1 MSLVRF
7 AAAVIA
13 ASVLWIAP
21 AAAGGPQHPFKY
33 GYWSGGAY
41 TDDHTGAFTH
51 CSAGVAYDSGINLFV
66 LVTQKYHWWL
76 GFIDP
81 KWSLTPNVKAPIRLR
96 LDGAAPFDRM
106 ATIPNGQLLLVPLP
120 DSSRLIDA
128 FRHSSELAVNVEGQS
143 FYFRLNETPAI
154 MDRLGNCVRTA
165 AAVQDKMPSSETVTA
180 PPSEAKAGPADQ
192 PAKSSALP
200 PAAASAATASSP
212 PPAAPPKTTAS
223 ASAADTASSAQPAA
237 GGTPDATAAASGPS
251 SPSTKAAASPSAA
264 DSSPSALAAPFGTP
278 SASPAN
284 PARSAAASDTTA
296 AASDARQKSTPI
308 PTTGSLSPHA
318 RSGNVGPDAAKLG
331 DASNPAHQPLSS
343 PAPSSAATPQSV
355 QTTSTARPVTT
366 ARREADGSPESK
378 QRSPDTSG
386 AALQPSS
393 PPPRAPD
400 ATGQTPPVS
409 GVPHLAFTAVSP
421 VPPGLAFPLEPASA
435 TALEELRL
443 ATDFLAKA
451 RLPEAHLVGAD
462 KPAALADFAAVWRAD
477 DAAGAVK
484 IIPPAADTSAVDIA
498 SNLITVDPQV
508 CKGDFAAAR
517 YRTPV
522 GNSAVFSAVL
532 SCSEAN
538 ERRVTEYF
546 IAPRHQG
553 GFVVFAVIRRV
564 GVGEVP
570 DFDRHTL
577 DELARAA
584 IQAAGGEG

>member
-7 AAAVIA
+7 AASVIA
-13 ASVLWIAP
+13 ASILLIAP
-21 AAAGGPQHPFKY
+21 AGAGGPQHPFKY

-66 LVTQKYHWWL
+66 LVTEKYHWWL

-81 KWSLTPNVKAPIRLR
+81 KWSLTPNVKAQIRLR
-96 LDGAAPFDRM
+96 LDEAAPFDRL

-143 FYFRLNETPAI
+143 FDFRLNETPAI
-154 MDRLGNCVRTA
+154 MDRLSNCVRTE
-165 AAVQDKMPSSETVTA
+165 AAVQDKMPPSETVTA
-180 PPSEAKAGPADQ
+180 SRSEAKTGSADQ
-192 PAKSSALP
+192 PAKSALP
-200 PAAASAATASSP
+200 PAAASAATASP
-212 PPAAPPKTTAS
+212 PPAAPPKTTTS
-223 ASAADTASSAQPAA
+223 GSAADTSSSAQPAA
-237 GGTPDATAAASGPS
+237 GGKPAATPAESGPS
-251 SPSTKAAASPSAA
+251 SPPTKTAASPSAT
-264 DSSPSALAAPFGTP
+264 DTSPSALPAPFGTP
-278 SASPAN
+278 TASPAN
-284 PARSAAASDTTA
+284 AAPSAATIDTTA
-296 AASDARQKSTPI
+296 SASDASQKSTPI
-308 PTTGSLSPHA
+308 PTTGSLSPYP
-318 RSGNVGPDAAKLG
+318 RSGTGPAATKLG
-331 DASNPAHQPLSS
+331 DASNLAHQPDRS
-343 PAPSSAATPQSV
+343 PAPSSAATPQPV
-355 QTTSTARPVTT
+355 QTTSTARPVTS
-366 ARREADGSPESK
+366 ARREADGSSGSK
-378 QRSPDTSG
+378 EQSPDT
-386 AALQPSS
+386 AVAVLQPGS
-393 PPPRAPD
+393 PPPKAPD
-400 ATGQTPPVS
+400 ATGQTLPVS

-421 VPPGLAFPLEPASA
+421 APPGLAFPLEPASV

-443 ATDFLAKA
+443 ASDFLAKA
-451 RLPEAHLVGAD
+451 RLPEAHLVAAD

-570 DFDRHTL
+570 DFDRHKL
-577 DELARAA
+577 DELSRAA